1 MLLANDKY
9 EDLSRMY
16 RLFSRV
22 EQGQGLQPMAK
33 IVQQHIEKMGNEVI
47 NQREARIEKEGEKDS
62 NQDPTFVRSLLDLH
76 DKFMSVVNQQFEKN
90 ASFHKALKEAF
101 VEFVNKDVGKFKNAD
116 LMSSFCDRIL
126 KKGGEKLSDEEV
138 EDNLEKVRA
147 HIHHTIDMMPF
158 TACVIRRSSS
168 SATCALVVESKLC
181 PVTSDPVYASSSS
194 TGMQPFSAT
203 IPHTLIPPVTP
214 HLVSLQVVNL
224 FTYLT
229 DKDLF
234 AEIYRNQLAK
244 RLLNQRSSSDDWEKL
259 MIGKLK
265 HRCGAQFTGKV
276 RRYLSDENMLLGLA
290 IRSPSQPTSSLH
302 HFASLASLFCT
313 CLDSLPCCC
322 VRWRAC

>member
-22 EQGQGLQPMAK
+22 SVERGQGLQPMAK

-138 EDNLEKVRA
+138 EDNLEKVRTHVA
-147 HIHHTIDMMPF
+147 MHSFLHMVLYTVSGGSREVM
-158 TACVIRRSSS
+158 RRSS
-168 SATCALVVESKLC
+168 T
-181 PVTSDPVYASSSS
+181 
-194 TGMQPFSAT
+194 
-203 IPHTLIPPVTP
+203 TLFRC
-214 HLVSLQVVNL
+214 VS
-224 FTYLT
+224 
-229 DKDLF
+229 
-234 AEIYRNQLAK
+234 
-244 RLLNQRSSSDDWEKL
+244 
-259 MIGKLK
+259 
-265 HRCGAQFTGKV
+265 
-276 RRYLSDENMLLGLA
+276 
-290 IRSPSQPTSSLH
+290 
-302 HFASLASLFCT
+302 
-313 CLDSLPCCC
+313 
-322 VRWRAC
+322 